1 MTRSMTGFGRA
12 VGTVD
17 GDNIT
22 IELSSVNHRYFDCS
36 VRLPAPWI
44 TLEQP
49 LREWVREKVNRGKI
63 SVSIRRDNG
72 GNSTLQV
79 KYDANIAQQYISA
92 SESLAQALYTPEA
105 RLSLDV
111 LAQLEGVFYQEESKQ
126 DLELITNELQ
136 AIFNRAL
143 EQYQSGREREG
154 EALKT
159 DLLARL
165 QLIEESIVAIENR
178 RPEILEAYENRLRDR
193 MQELNT
199 EIGLSEDRIAM
210 EVAMMAEKTDTHE
223 ELIRL
228 QSHLEHG
235 RALLDSKEAMGR
247 DLNFLSQEI
256 QREINTLG
264 SKLRDIEVTREVLT
278 MKSELE
284 KLREQIQNIE

>member
-44 TLEQP
+44 TLEQTI
-49 LREWVREKVNRGKI
+49 REWVREKVNRGKI
-63 SVSIRRDNG
+63 SISIRRDNG

-79 KYDANIAQQYISA
+79 KYDANIAKQYISA
-92 SESLAQALYTPEA
+92 SESLAEALNTPDA

-111 LAQLEGVFYQEESKQ
+111 LAQLDGVFYQEDSKQ
-126 DLELITNELQ
+126 DLELITTELQ
-136 AIFNRAL
+136 KIFTNAL
-143 EQYQSGREREG
+143 LQYQNGREREG

-165 QLIEESIVAIENR
+165 DLIEESIGAIELR
-178 RPEILEAYENRLRDR
+178 HPEILTAYENRLRER

-199 EIGLSEDRIAM
+199 EVGLTEDRIAM

-228 QSHLEHG
+228 RSHLEHG
-235 RALLDSKEAMGR
+235 RTLLDSKEAMGR

>member
-44 TLEQP
+44 TLEQTI
-49 LREWVREKVNRGKI
+49 REWVREKVNRGKI

-79 KYDANIAQQYISA
+79 KYDANIAKQYISA
-92 SESLAQALYTPEA
+92 SESLAEALNTPDA

-111 LAQLEGVFYQEESKQ
+111 LAQLDGVFYQEDSKQ
-126 DLELITNELQ
+126 DLELITTELQ
-136 AIFNRAL
+136 KIFTNAL
-143 EQYQSGREREG
+143 LQYQNGREREG

-165 QLIEESIVAIENR
+165 DLIEESIGAIELR
-178 RPEILEAYENRLRDR
+178 HPEILTAYENRLRER

-199 EIGLSEDRIAM
+199 EVGLTEDRIAM

-228 QSHLEHG
+228 RSHLEHG
-235 RALLDSKEAMGR
+235 RTLLDSRDAMGR